1 MKPDSPIFKRSE
13 STCAQRGFTLLEVL
27 AAVAILGIWYMVIAG
42 LAMQGLRSEG
52 ESRRLLEASLVADI
66 AIADLEGA
74 IAEGT
79 PLPIEVTEEEKEDFL
94 VITEVEVM
102 DIPIPLAE
110 GQPIPP
116 TGPKSVFA
124 NLLGPKGESPLR
136 KINVK
141 VTWTEGTRPRSV
153 VRETYTLDL
162 SASLSKLLELEAAN
176 SETSGA
182 SEESDPE
189 DAP

>member
-1 MKPDSPIFKRSE
+1 MKTDSPIFKRSE
-13 STCAQRGFTLLEVL
+13 STCVQRGFTLLEVL
-27 AAVAILGIWYMVIAG
+27 AAVAILGIWYMVIAA

-52 ESRRLLEASLVADI
+52 ESRRLLEASLVADA
-66 AIADLEGA
+66 AIADLESSV
-74 IAEGT
+74 AEGT

-94 VITEVEVM
+94 VITEVEVI
-102 DIPIPLAE
+102 DIPIPLAD

-124 NLLGPKGESPLR
+124 NLLGPKGESPVR
-136 KINVK
+136 RINVK
-141 VTWTEGTRPRSV
+141 VTWTEATRPRSV

-162 SASLSKLLELEAAN
+162 SASQSKLLELEAAN
-176 SETSGA
+176 SETPGT